1 MPKHKVMHQIVVHF
15 SVSYCI
21 IMDLCGV
28 TFGIDSVVLSK
39 VEGFESGDRWRNAA
53 HTLWLSIMVIL

>member
-39 VEGFESGDRWRNAA
+39 VEGFESGDR
-53 HTLWLSIMVIL
+53 